1 MHLHVVFRSH
11 SGYQFVRVFVRC
23 VWKEERTQE
32 GGKKWR
38 HFFSGSFSGLCMACL
53 ARAKWSKPR
62 RKSHPDME
70 KWENIFVAPIA
81 AVDWLTGWLAGWL
94 SVAMCSQAN
103 LDTIRLQS
111 VDRARSLGPCHTP
124 QFEPR
129 NWLLPFQDLRSIKI
143 FVFLVA
149 SLCLKCASSFSFN
162 KQKKQC
168 SQLTI
173 VFFESSLK
181 CSL

>member
-81 AVDWLTGWLAGWL
+81 AVDWLTGWLAECSHVL
-94 SVAMCSQAN
+94 SG
-103 LDTIRLQS
+103 QS
-111 VDRARSLGPCHTP
+111 GYYSLAECRSSKISWALHTP

-149 SLCLKCASSFSFN
+149 SLCLKCASNFSFN